1 MVKKR
6 RMLMRPLV
14 EKEFI
19 MHCLIRTAFP
29 LALLALSQ
37 VVAAETVVP
46 GRLLASNCFQCHG
59 TDGRPVA
66 GLANLAGESVSSLY
80 YKMLELRQKTKEDS
94 IMNSHVR
101 GYTDQQLWELSV
113 YFSQLPH

>member
-1 MVKKR
+1 
-6 RMLMRPLV
+6 
-14 EKEFI
+14 

-29 LALLALSQ
+29 LALLALPQ

-66 GLANLAGESVSSLY
+66 GLANLAGESASSLY

-94 IMNSHVR
+94 IMNAHVR

-113 YFSQLPH
+113 YFSPLPR